1 MFRWA
6 FTFLIAGG
14 IVAPFAFG
22 NVRPDVA
29 GVAQGVVAI
38 CAALFIITGA
48 IAYDRRR
55 RRSG

>member
-6 FTFLIAGG
+6 FTFLIAGV
-14 IVAPFAFG
+14 IVAPFALG
-22 NVRPDVA
+22 NVRPDVES
-29 GVAQGVVAI
+29 VAQGVLAI
-38 CAALFIITGA
+38 CAVLFIITGA